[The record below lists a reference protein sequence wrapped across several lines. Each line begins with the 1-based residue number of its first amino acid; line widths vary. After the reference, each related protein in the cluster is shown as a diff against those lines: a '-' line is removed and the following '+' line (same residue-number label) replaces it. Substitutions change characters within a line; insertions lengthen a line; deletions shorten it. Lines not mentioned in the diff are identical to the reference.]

1 MALARAQGR
10 KQSIK
15 GSENPSSDAAA
26 TTTSAIVG
34 VSSLVSP
41 VKRWWWC
48 ESQRGG
54 QMTRGRAAG
63 GRVMGPLMSVV
74 CVRWWSEVW
83 RYDGDPHMN
92 FKSKMRRNLKVIL
105 LMAIVWAGG
114 LLYLAKNGDK
124 PLKQVSQ
131 IQVLQKSFQVKNL
144 FWFKIGEILVPK
156 RSLKFLVLFSKM
168 KIRVPVFFCTLL
180 KCWSRSKAHQKMI
193 GNDETSS
200 WNAVL
205 LRYH

>member
-15 GSENPSSDAAA
+15 GSENPSSDAA

-156 RSLKFLVLFSKM
+156 RSLKFSVLFSKM